1 MSNSKDAVRKILDA
15 VKADKRTSLTAP
27 EGKLVCDAYGIP
39 VPKEGVAKSAAEA
52 AKIATDMGFPVVM
65 KIVSPDILHKTEA
78 GGVMVG
84 VKTAAD
90 AEKNYATILANAKKY
105 KADAKIEGIQVQQ
118 MLLGGQ
124 EVIIGAVTDG
134 SFGKLVAFG
143 LGGVL
148 VEVLKDITFRLAPAT
163 KEDALS
169 MLDGI
174 QAHEMLKGVRGSD
187 PANRDAIADIIV
199 NVSKLITD
207 FPEIAEMD
215 LNPVFATKSN
225 AIAADV
231 RIVVDFEPKPPRPRP
246 NHDDIVRQMNRIM
259 KPKSVAVIGASAEN
273 GKIGNSVM
281 KNLING
287 GYKGEIYP
295 IHPKADEIMGKK
307 VYKSVKDVP
316 GEVDIAVFAI
326 PANFV
331 AGALIECGEKKVVG
345 AILIPSGYAETGN
358 IKGQEEIQ
366 AIGQKYGIRL
376 MGPNIYGF
384 YYTHANLC
392 ATFCTAYDV
401 KGSAALS
408 SQSGGIG
415 MAIIGFSRS
424 AKMGVSAIVGLGNKS
439 DIDEDDLLTFFEQD
453 DNTQII
459 AQHCEDLKDGR
470 AFAEVAKRVSKKKP
484 IVVLKAGRTSA
495 GAKAASSHTG
505 ALAGND
511 KIYEDVFNQ
520 SGVIRARSLRDMLE
534 FARGIPVLP
543 TPKGENVVIITGA
556 GGSGVLLSDACIDN
570 NLQAD
575 DDPAGSRCGVPQVH
589 PAVRRGRQPGRHHR
603 RRAADHLRQHRQAR
617 ARRPAHPFAD
627 PRLLAH
633 HRDAADGVCE
643 EHGRGEE
650 RDEGQGHREADR
662 GLAGRRHRGRGS
674 RRLSLPER
682 HRRLRLLDRNS
693 GRGARREVQVGARRG
708 PAVSVN
714 SSHSGMRASRGPG
727 MRIPGSRCARTG
739 MHGNQARF
747 AFQPS
752 RCHRPIQRRGDGE
765 AGAGRQ
771 RIDHEILKSGMPARR
786 PELQNLD
793 HADHH
798 DGDRCREQPVPR
810 IGQAEASPTRTKAS
824 ACSPSWPRSEC
835 GRKRGGP
842 SVAKVTAAARSQAMI
857 LRMMV
862 IATG

>member
-1 MSNSKDAVRKILDA
+1 MSNSKDAVRKILDL
-15 VKADKRTSLTAP
+15 VKADKRTNLTAP

-39 VPKEGVAKSAAEA
+39 VPKEGVATSAAEA

-84 VKTAAD
+84 VNTAAD
-90 AEKNYATILANAKKY
+90 VEKNYATILANAKKY
-105 KADAKIEGIQVQQ
+105 KSDAKIEGIQVQQ

-124 EVIIGAVTDG
+124 EVIVGAVTDG

-163 KEDALS
+163 KQDALS

-187 PANRDAIADIIV
+187 PVSRDAIADIIV

-215 LNPVFATKSN
+215 LNPVFATKD
-225 AIAADV
+225 AAVAADV
-231 RIVVDFEPKPPRPRP
+231 RIVVDFAPKPPRPRP

-295 IHPKADEIMGKK
+295 IHPKAEEILGKK
-307 VYKSVKDVP
+307 VYKSVKDIP

-326 PANFV
+326 PASLV

-358 IKGQEEIQ
+358 VKGQEEIQ

-470 AFAEVAKRVSKKKP
+470 SFAEVARRVSKKKP

-570 NLQAD
+570 KLSLMTIPPDLDAAFRKFIPPFGAAGNPVDITGGEPPITYVNTVKLGLE
-575 DDPAGSRCGVPQVH
+575 DPRIHSLILGYWHTIVTPPMVFAKNMVEVKNAMKAKGIEKPIVASLAGDIEVEE
-589 PAVRRGRQPGRHHR
+589 
-603 RRAADHLRQHRQAR
+603 AADYLYQNGIVAY
-617 ARRPAHPFAD
+617 AYSTEIPVAVLGAKYKW
-627 PRLLAH
+627 A
-633 HRDAADGVCE
+633 
-643 EHGRGEE
+643 
-650 RDEGQGHREADR
+650 
-662 GLAGRRHRGRGS
+662 
-674 RRLSLPER
+674 
-682 HRRLRLLDRNS
+682 
-693 GRGARREVQVGARRG
+693 RGAG
-708 PAVSVN
+708 
-714 SSHSGMRASRGPG
+714 
-727 MRIPGSRCARTG
+727 
-739 MHGNQARF
+739 
-747 AFQPS
+747 
-752 RCHRPIQRRGDGE
+752 
-765 AGAGRQ
+765 
-771 RIDHEILKSGMPARR
+771 L
-786 PELQNLD
+786 L
-793 HADHH
+793 
-798 DGDRCREQPVPR
+798 
-810 IGQAEASPTRTKAS
+810 
-824 ACSPSWPRSEC
+824 
-835 GRKRGGP
+835 
-842 SVAKVTAAARSQAMI
+842 
-857 LRMMV
+857 
-862 IATG
+862 

>member
-1 MSNSKDAVRKILDA
+1 MSHSKDAVRKILDA

-52 AKIATDMGFPVVM
+52 VKLATGMGFPVVM

-84 VKTAAD
+84 VKTAED
-90 AEKNYATILANAKKY
+90 VEKNYATILTSAKKY

-187 PANRDAIADIIV
+187 PANRDAIASIIV
-199 NVSKLITD
+199 SVSQLITD
-207 FPEIAEMD
+207 FPEISEMD
-215 LNPVFATKSN
+215 LNPVFATKSD

-231 RIVVDFEPKPPRPRP
+231 RIVVDFDPKPPRPRP

-259 KPKSVAVIGASAEN
+259 KPKSVAVIGASAET

-287 GYKGEIYP
+287 GYEGEIYP

-331 AGALIECGEKKVVG
+331 AAALTECGEKKVVG

-358 IKGQEEIQ
+358 MKGQEEIQ

-570 NLQAD
+570 KLSLMTIPPDLDAAFRKFIPPFGAAGNPVDITGGEPPITYVNTVKLGLE
-575 DDPAGSRCGVPQVH
+575 DPRIHSLILGYWHTIVTPPMVFAKNMVEVKNAMKAKGIEKPIVASLAGDIEVEE
-589 PAVRRGRQPGRHHR
+589 
-603 RRAADHLRQHRQAR
+603 AADYLYQNGIVAY
-617 ARRPAHPFAD
+617 AYSTEIPVAVLGAKYKW
-627 PRLLAH
+627 A
-633 HRDAADGVCE
+633 
-643 EHGRGEE
+643 
-650 RDEGQGHREADR
+650 
-662 GLAGRRHRGRGS
+662 
-674 RRLSLPER
+674 
-682 HRRLRLLDRNS
+682 
-693 GRGARREVQVGARRG
+693 RGAG
-708 PAVSVN
+708 
-714 SSHSGMRASRGPG
+714 
-727 MRIPGSRCARTG
+727 
-739 MHGNQARF
+739 
-747 AFQPS
+747 
-752 RCHRPIQRRGDGE
+752 
-765 AGAGRQ
+765 
-771 RIDHEILKSGMPARR
+771 L
-786 PELQNLD
+786 L
-793 HADHH
+793 
-798 DGDRCREQPVPR
+798 
-810 IGQAEASPTRTKAS
+810 
-824 ACSPSWPRSEC
+824 
-835 GRKRGGP
+835 
-842 SVAKVTAAARSQAMI
+842 
-857 LRMMV
+857 
-862 IATG
+862 

>member
-1 MSNSKDAVRKILDA
+1 MSNSKDAVRKILDL

-52 AKIATDMGFPVVM
+52 SKIAADMGFPVVM

-90 AEKNYATILANAKKY
+90 VEKNYAAILANAKKY
-105 KADAKIEGIQVQQ
+105 KSDAKIEGIQIQQ

-124 EVIIGAVTDG
+124 EVIVGAVTDG

-163 KEDALS
+163 KQDALS

-199 NVSKLITD
+199 NVSRLITD

-215 LNPVFATKSN
+215 LNPVFATKDN

-231 RIVVDFEPKPPRPRP
+231 RIVVDFAPKAPRPRP

-295 IHPKADEIMGKK
+295 IHPKADEILGKK

-316 GEVDIAVFAI
+316 GEIDIAVFAI
-326 PANFV
+326 PASLV
-331 AGALIECGEKKVVG
+331 APALIECGEKKVVG

-358 IKGQEEIQ
+358 VKGQEELQ

-384 YYTHANLC
+384 YYTPVNLC

-534 FARGIPVLP
+534 FARGIPILP

-570 NLQAD
+570 KLSLMTIPPDLDAAFRKFIPPFGAAGNPVDITGGEPPITYVNTVKLGLE
-575 DDPAGSRCGVPQVH
+575 DPRIHALILGYWHTIVTPPMVFARNMVEVKNEMKAKGIEKPIVVSLAGDIEVEE
-589 PAVRRGRQPGRHHR
+589 
-603 RRAADHLRQHRQAR
+603 AADYLYQNGIVAY
-617 ARRPAHPFAD
+617 AYSTEIPVAVLGAKYKW
-627 PRLLAH
+627 A
-633 HRDAADGVCE
+633 
-643 EHGRGEE
+643 
-650 RDEGQGHREADR
+650 
-662 GLAGRRHRGRGS
+662 
-674 RRLSLPER
+674 
-682 HRRLRLLDRNS
+682 
-693 GRGARREVQVGARRG
+693 RGAG
-708 PAVSVN
+708 
-714 SSHSGMRASRGPG
+714 
-727 MRIPGSRCARTG
+727 
-739 MHGNQARF
+739 
-747 AFQPS
+747 
-752 RCHRPIQRRGDGE
+752 
-765 AGAGRQ
+765 
-771 RIDHEILKSGMPARR
+771 L
-786 PELQNLD
+786 L
-793 HADHH
+793 
-798 DGDRCREQPVPR
+798 
-810 IGQAEASPTRTKAS
+810 
-824 ACSPSWPRSEC
+824 
-835 GRKRGGP
+835 
-842 SVAKVTAAARSQAMI
+842 
-857 LRMMV
+857 
-862 IATG
+862 

>member
-1 MSNSKDAVRKILDA
+1 MSHSKDAVRKILDA

-39 VPKEGVAKSAAEA
+39 VPKEGVATSAADA
-52 AKIATDMGFPVVM
+52 AKIAAGMGFPVVM

-78 GGVMVG
+78 GGVVVG

-90 AEKNYATILANAKKY
+90 AEKAYADILANARKY
-105 KADAKIEGIQVQQ
+105 KSDAKIEGIQVQQ

-163 KEDALS
+163 KQDALS

-199 NVSKLITD
+199 NVSQLITD
-207 FPEIAEMD
+207 FPEISEMD

-231 RIVVDFEPKPPRPRP
+231 RIVVDFAPAAPRPRP

-259 KPKSVAVIGASAEN
+259 KPKAVAVIGASAEN

-295 IHPKADEIMGKK
+295 IHPKADEILGKK

-316 GEVDIAVFAI
+316 GDIDIAVFAI

-331 AGALIECGEKKVVG
+331 ASALTECGEKKIVG

-358 IKGQEEIQ
+358 MKGQEEIQ

-570 NLQAD
+570 KLSLMTIPPDLDAAFRKFIPPFGAAGNPVDITGGEPPITYVNTVKLGLE
-575 DDPAGSRCGVPQVH
+575 DPRIHALILGYWHTIVTPPMVFARNMVEIKNEMKSKGIEKPIVASLAGDIEVEE
-589 PAVRRGRQPGRHHR
+589 
-603 RRAADHLRQHRQAR
+603 AADYLYQNGIVAY
-617 ARRPAHPFAD
+617 AYSTEIPVAVLGAKYKW
-627 PRLLAH
+627 A
-633 HRDAADGVCE
+633 
-643 EHGRGEE
+643 
-650 RDEGQGHREADR
+650 
-662 GLAGRRHRGRGS
+662 
-674 RRLSLPER
+674 
-682 HRRLRLLDRNS
+682 
-693 GRGARREVQVGARRG
+693 RGAG
-708 PAVSVN
+708 
-714 SSHSGMRASRGPG
+714 
-727 MRIPGSRCARTG
+727 
-739 MHGNQARF
+739 
-747 AFQPS
+747 
-752 RCHRPIQRRGDGE
+752 
-765 AGAGRQ
+765 
-771 RIDHEILKSGMPARR
+771 L
-786 PELQNLD
+786 L
-793 HADHH
+793 
-798 DGDRCREQPVPR
+798 
-810 IGQAEASPTRTKAS
+810 
-824 ACSPSWPRSEC
+824 
-835 GRKRGGP
+835 
-842 SVAKVTAAARSQAMI
+842 
-857 LRMMV
+857 
-862 IATG
+862 